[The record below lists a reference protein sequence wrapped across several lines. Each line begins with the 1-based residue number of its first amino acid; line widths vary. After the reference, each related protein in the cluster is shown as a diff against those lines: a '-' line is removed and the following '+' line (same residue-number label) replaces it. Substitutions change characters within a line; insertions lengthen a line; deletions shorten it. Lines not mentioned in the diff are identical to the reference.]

1 MDLHSNNFW
10 KIINAESKNNTS
22 TVDINN
28 MLEFLK
34 GMNEYKVDDD
44 NESLPEVITE
54 VNVSDTCN

>member
-1 MDLHSNNFW
+1 MQ
-10 KIINAESKNNTS
+10 KVKTTRAS

-34 GMNEYKVDDD
+34 GMNEYKVDDN

-54 VNVSDTCN
+54 VNVSYTYN

>member
-34 GMNEYKVDDD
+34 GMNEYKFDDD

>member
-54 VNVSDTCN
+54 VNVSDTYN